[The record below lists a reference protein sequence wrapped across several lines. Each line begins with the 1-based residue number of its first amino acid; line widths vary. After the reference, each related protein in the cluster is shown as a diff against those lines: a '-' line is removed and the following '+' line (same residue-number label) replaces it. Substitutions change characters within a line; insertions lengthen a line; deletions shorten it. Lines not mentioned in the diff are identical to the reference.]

1 MNDTDHLPLHGVRVL
16 DLAEGKVEMTG
27 RLLADM
33 GADVF
38 RVEPREGAA
47 SRRREPV
54 HAGVSLHFET
64 HNANKRGLA
73 LDLSDDDDRATLL
86 QLAADADIFIEAERP
101 GTLAALGLGVEDLQ
115 EVNPRLVVVSISD
128 FGQTGPYR
136 DWIGT
141 NWTHM
146 AAAGVLSR
154 SGIPGRAPVQ
164 PPGEL
169 AIEAA
174 AVQATYAALIAYYHR
189 IRTGV
194 GEYVDSSVFE
204 STIQVMDP
212 PLGVGGSATGGL
224 SMLNLGRGR
233 PDMSHLYPIYECA
246 DGYVRALMLSKRQW
260 QAMFRWLGSPE
271 EFNDPKY
278 DTVPARREAAPR
290 LRQLITELF
299 SDKSGQ
305 ELIQRGVEY
314 GIPIDVL
321 SKPSQ
326 VLSDEHFVDRRS
338 FTELEIAPGVVGKA
352 AAGLIE
358 FDGER
363 AGIRTRAPRLG
374 EHNGERFAPRPAD
387 WNTDLGGAT
396 ALPTDRPLEGLR
408 VLDLGVIIVG
418 AETTRLL
425 ADQGAQVIKVE
436 NAAYPDGVRPPGS
449 DLMNESYA
457 SGNRNKLG
465 LGLNLRSPEG
475 VEIFKQLAARSDVVV
490 SNFKPH
496 TMAKFGLS
504 YEVLREINPGI
515 VVIDSSAL
523 GNSGPAS
530 HRMGYGP
537 LIRST
542 VGLTGLW
549 QDTTVTDGFCDFLTM
564 FPDHVA
570 GRIGAIGIVASLIA
584 RTRTGLGRE
593 VSVAQAEVILTQLS
607 TEYMRESLQPGSLVP
622 LGNVGEFDAP
632 QGIYACAGDD
642 EWVSITVEGTTQF
655 EALARTIGR
664 AELADDPGLETSA
677 GRIARRDEIVEAVS
691 AWCATRTPREVT
703 EALQAEGVP
712 AGFMMRVTELLT
724 DPHLQA
730 RGFLRE
736 MTHRHLPAPHWNE
749 NAPSVFRAIPDPR
762 GEGAPLQG
770 EDTRRVMAEVLG
782 RSAEEIQSLLDAGIL
797 EEHPLVAAEQAALV

>member
-1 MNDTDHLPLHGVRVL
+1 MNDTEHLPLHGVRVL

-73 LDLSDDDDRATLL
+73 LDLHDDDDRATLL

-101 GTLAALGLGVEDLQ
+101 GALAALGLGVEDLQ

-141 NWTHM
+141 NWTQM

-174 AVQATYAALIAYYHR
+174 AVQAAYAALIAYYHR

-290 LRQLITELF
+290 LRELITELF
-299 SDKSGQ
+299 SSSHSG
-305 ELIQRGVEY
+305 
-314 GIPIDVL
+314 
-321 SKPSQ
+321 K
-326 VLSDEHFVDRRS
+326 
-338 FTELEIAPGVVGKA
+338 
-352 AAGLIE
+352 
-358 FDGER
+358 
-363 AGIRTRAPRLG
+363 
-374 EHNGERFAPRPAD
+374 
-387 WNTDLGGAT
+387 
-396 ALPTDRPLEGLR
+396 
-408 VLDLGVIIVG
+408 
-418 AETTRLL
+418 
-425 ADQGAQVIKVE
+425 
-436 NAAYPDGVRPPGS
+436 
-449 DLMNESYA
+449 
-457 SGNRNKLG
+457 
-465 LGLNLRSPEG
+465 
-475 VEIFKQLAARSDVVV
+475 
-490 SNFKPH
+490 
-496 TMAKFGLS
+496 
-504 YEVLREINPGI
+504 
-515 VVIDSSAL
+515 
-523 GNSGPAS
+523 
-530 HRMGYGP
+530 
-537 LIRST
+537 
-542 VGLTGLW
+542 
-549 QDTTVTDGFCDFLTM
+549 
-564 FPDHVA
+564 
-570 GRIGAIGIVASLIA
+570 
-584 RTRTGLGRE
+584 
-593 VSVAQAEVILTQLS
+593 
-607 TEYMRESLQPGSLVP
+607 
-622 LGNVGEFDAP
+622 
-632 QGIYACAGDD
+632 
-642 EWVSITVEGTTQF
+642 
-655 EALARTIGR
+655 
-664 AELADDPGLETSA
+664 
-677 GRIARRDEIVEAVS
+677 
-691 AWCATRTPREVT
+691 
-703 EALQAEGVP
+703 
-712 AGFMMRVTELLT
+712 
-724 DPHLQA
+724 
-730 RGFLRE
+730 
-736 MTHRHLPAPHWNE
+736 
-749 NAPSVFRAIPDPR
+749 
-762 GEGAPLQG
+762 
-770 EDTRRVMAEVLG
+770 
-782 RSAEEIQSLLDAGIL
+782 
-797 EEHPLVAAEQAALV
+797 